1 MKFSIG
7 LLSGVIGLALLAT
20 PAKADTV
27 ITECDRLA
35 AHPEDP
41 QKVTPGINQ
50 KDIDYPKA
58 IAACEQALVVNP
70 NDPRARY

>member
-1 MKFSIG
+1 MTFALKLIASVV
-7 LLSGVIGLALLAT
+7 GVALLIS

-41 QKVTPGINQ
+41 QKVTPGVHQN
-50 KDIDYPKA
+50 DIDYPKA
-58 IAACEQALVVNP
+58 IAACEQALVANP
-70 NDPRARY
+70 SEPRAR